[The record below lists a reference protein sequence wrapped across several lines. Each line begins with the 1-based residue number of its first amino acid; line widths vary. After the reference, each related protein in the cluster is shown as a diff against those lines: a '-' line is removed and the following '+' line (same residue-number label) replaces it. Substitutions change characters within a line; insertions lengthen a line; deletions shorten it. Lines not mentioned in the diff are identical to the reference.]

1 MLGLGNT
8 ISNSIWEARM
18 RGVKPGPQSSRDDKE
33 RWIRAKYENKEFL
46 ALPSS
51 SAPLGQQLIDA
62 VCRSDLKMVALL
74 LARAGPEDVNCSVA
88 VRDLRT
94 PLHLAATLGNLAL
107 VQLLLWVC
115 SAFYR
120 RFTREHLVDNSSF
133 FCRVAQRQC

>member
-1 MLGLGNT
+1 
-8 ISNSIWEARM
+8 M

>member
-51 SAPLGQQLIDA
+51 SAPLEQQLIDA

-74 LARAGPEDVNCSVA
+74 LTRAGPEDVNCSVA
-88 VRDLRT
+88 VRDLWT
-94 PLHLAATLGNLAL
+94 LLQMAATLGNLAL
-107 VQLLLWVC
+107 IQLLLWVR
-115 SAFYR
+115 SAF
-120 RFTREHLVDNSSF
+120 S
-133 FCRVAQRQC
+133 